1 MKKPIKGSTP
11 KELKEYITKIEDEI
25 DAVKLITGNMTVTE
39 LSHELIALDYQRSLL
54 KKGERLY
61 HSKPF
66 SDMSNK
72 DKEREWVVL
81 NPETDEYQDVKL
93 IDMVEKGD
101 QLTLWD

>member
-11 KELKEYITKIEDEI
+11 KELKEYIEKIEDEI
-25 DAVKLITGNMTVTE
+25 DAVKLIGGNVPVIE
-39 LSHELIALDYQRSLL
+39 LSHYLIALDYQRSLL

-72 DKEREWVVL
+72 DKEREWVVF